1 MKRLAAFLT
10 RLLVF
15 SMLAV
20 VQRLIFDASPDPLR
34 ESFNRMV
41 VGSCQVLIIF
51 SVYLLVQI
59 CRWIFNVINAQGT
72 YNNVST
78 NNLECD
84 EILRYGEARS
94 MHAETA
100 SVLSTGLI
108 ANKVI
113 IFANRDALSQH
124 VMRVYFTGF
133 LLWCTSSYCFSYM
146 ESQVL
151 LWVSVGFFIGYACLH
166 VNKTMH
172 KIDLF
177 YEMSVL
183 ALIITTFVSFPL
195 WYMQPWK
202 TYIVSILTPFLVGFF
217 WMSGCLHAWK
227 HDHLL
232 ETTVEALPV
241 LLMALFPALIL
252 ATAPS
257 TDHLERLFYSMD
269 IKLLFY
275 VFALEPIFKFFS
287 IYIMI
292 VSLQSKK
299 KLDLLLTFNVVVQ
312 SQTLN
317 MSDFSGA
324 FGADSVR
331 IWLVLILLVLRVI
344 QCLYVDCNDFHQ
356 RRQHSN
362 TTSPFAD
369 EQLSVRSAMIAKWQ
383 NSQGTVD
390 PLPSEMHARGP
401 CVDDTDAVSLQS
413 MASTDSTNCKA

>member
-84 EILRYGEARS
+84 EILRHGDALS

-151 LWVSVGFFIGYACLH
+151 LWVTRACISLGRGSTVPCEFCH
-166 VNKTMH
+166 
-172 KIDLF
+172 F
-177 YEMSVL
+177 
-183 ALIITTFVSFPL
+183 AIIADRTESC
-195 WYMQPWK
+195 
-202 TYIVSILTPFLVGFF
+202 SSANGLV
-217 WMSGCLHAWK
+217 
-227 HDHLL
+227 
-232 ETTVEALPV
+232 V
-241 LLMALFPALIL
+241 LL
-252 ATAPS
+252 
-257 TDHLERLFYSMD
+257 
-269 IKLLFY
+269 
-275 VFALEPIFKFFS
+275 
-287 IYIMI
+287 
-292 VSLQSKK
+292 
-299 KLDLLLTFNVVVQ
+299 
-312 SQTLN
+312 
-317 MSDFSGA
+317 
-324 FGADSVR
+324 
-331 IWLVLILLVLRVI
+331 
-344 QCLYVDCNDFHQ
+344 C
-356 RRQHSN
+356 
-362 TTSPFAD
+362 
-369 EQLSVRSAMIAKWQ
+369 
-383 NSQGTVD
+383 
-390 PLPSEMHARGP
+390 
-401 CVDDTDAVSLQS
+401 
-413 MASTDSTNCKA
+413 